1 MCADSLSVCQIEAIK
16 VKPLIQLYCRYYGY
30 ICNMT
35 FHVFARTLRAVKSN
49 NDYAYKYSTVLPLRD
64 KYFYEMLFFGHKKL
78 THSCVTWGGPN
89 YSQRDVLTCIAFLSR

>member
-35 FHVFARTLRAVKSN
+35 FHVFAKTLRRNSN
-49 NDYAYKYSTVLPLRD
+49 NDYAYKYSTIV
-64 KYFYEMLFFGHKKL
+64 
-78 THSCVTWGGPN
+78 
-89 YSQRDVLTCIAFLSR
+89 FL